1 MSSVKLVHLPD
12 TQLLRLQAMRN
23 TCTRMDSLVITYFDR
38 DEIDLTSANMA
49 RFDINEAL
57 KKIDSLEKIFLRVRK
72 NFGQPEKFSE
82 EEKNGEQPS
91 E

>member
-12 TQLLRLQAMRN
+12 TQLLRIQSMRN
-23 TCTRMDSLVITYFDR
+23 TCVRMDSLVVTYFDKG
-38 DEIDLTSANMA
+38 EMDLTSANMA

-57 KKIDSLEKIFLRVRK
+57 KKIDALEKIFTRVRK

-82 EEKNGEQPS
+82 EELDG
-91 E
+91 

>member
-23 TCTRMDSLVITYFDR
+23 TCQRMDSLVVTYFDKG
-38 DEIDLTSANMA
+38 EMDLASANMA

-57 KKIDSLEKIFLRVRK
+57 KKIDSIEKIFTRVRK

-82 EEKNGEQPS
+82 EEYDG
-91 E
+91 

>member
-12 TQLLRLQAMRN
+12 TQLLRIQAMRN
-23 TCTRMDSLVITYFDR
+23 TCVRMDSLVVTYFDKG
-38 DEIDLTSANMA
+38 EMDLASANMA

-57 KKIDSLEKIFLRVRK
+57 KKIDSLEKIFTRVRK
-72 NFGQPEKFSE
+72 NFGQPEKNPE
-82 EEKNGEQPS
+82 EPRETYDE

>member
-23 TCTRMDSLVITYFDR
+23 TCQRMDGLVVTYFDR
-38 DEIDLTSANMA
+38 GELDLTSANMA

-57 KKIDSLEKIFLRVRK
+57 KKIDTLEKIFTRVRK
-72 NFGQPEKFSE
+72 NFGQPEKNPKE
-82 EEKNGEQPS
+82 EEE
-91 E
+91 

>member
-1 MSSVKLVHLPD
+1 MSSVKLIHLPD
-12 TQLLRLQAMRN
+12 TQLLRIQAMRN
-23 TCTRMDSLVITYFDR
+23 TCMRMDSLVVTYFDR
-38 DEIDLTSANMA
+38 GEIDLTSANMA
-49 RFDINEAL
+49 RFDINEGL

-82 EEKNGEQPS
+82 EEENGERPS

>member
-12 TQLLRLQAMRN
+12 TQLLRIQAMRN
-23 TCTRMDSLVITYFDR
+23 TCVRMDSLVVTYFDKG
-38 DEIDLTSANMA
+38 EMDLASANMA

-57 KKIDSLEKIFLRVRK
+57 KKIDSLEKIFMRVRK
-72 NFGQPEKFSE
+72 NFGQPEKNPE
-82 EEKNGEQPS
+82 EPRETYDE

>member
-23 TCTRMDSLVITYFDR
+23 TCQRMDSLVVTYFDKG
-38 DEIDLTSANMA
+38 ELDLTSANMA

-57 KKIDSLEKIFLRVRK
+57 KKIDTLEKIFSRVRK
-72 NFGQPEKFSE
+72 NFGQPEKNPE
-82 EEKNGEQPS
+82 EEDET
-91 E
+91 

>member
-23 TCTRMDSLVITYFDR
+23 TCVRMDSLVVTYFDQEEM
-38 DEIDLTSANMA
+38 DVASANMA

-57 KKIDSLEKIFLRVRK
+57 KKIDALEKIFLRVRK
-72 NFGQPEKFSE
+72 NFGQPEKNPE
-82 EEKNGEQPS
+82 EVEV
-91 E
+91 

>member
-12 TQLLRLQAMRN
+12 TQLLRIQAMRN
-23 TCTRMDSLVITYFDR
+23 TCVRMDSLVVTYFDK
-38 DEIDLTSANMA
+38 EEMDLASANMA

-57 KKIDSLEKIFLRVRK
+57 KKIDSLEKIFTRVRK

-82 EEKNGEQPS
+82 ENEI
-91 E
+91 

>member
-12 TQLLRLQAMRN
+12 TQLLRIQAMRN
-23 TCTRMDSLVITYFDR
+23 TCVRMDSLVVTYFDKG
-38 DEIDLTSANMA
+38 EMDLTSANMA

-57 KKIDSLEKIFLRVRK
+57 KKIDSLEKIFIRVRK
-72 NFGQPEKFSE
+72 IFGQPEKNPE
-82 EEKNGEQPS
+82 ETKEVYDE

>member
-12 TQLLRLQAMRN
+12 TQLLRIQAMRN
-23 TCTRMDSLVITYFDR
+23 TCVRMDSLVVAYFDR
-38 DEIDLTSANMA
+38 GEMDITSANMA

-57 KKIDSLEKIFLRVRK
+57 KKIDAIEKIFLRVRK

-82 EEKNGEQPS
+82 EELDE
-91 E
+91 

>member
-12 TQLLRLQAMRN
+12 TQLLRIQAMRN
-23 TCTRMDSLVITYFDR
+23 TCVRMDDLVVAYFDR
-38 DEIDLTSANMA
+38 EEMDLTSANMA

-57 KKIDSLEKIFLRVRK
+57 KKIDALEKIFMRVRK
-72 NFGQPEKFSE
+72 NFGQPEKNPE
-82 EEKNGEQPS
+82 EEGE

>member
-23 TCTRMDSLVITYFDR
+23 TCVRMDSLVVTYFDQEEM
-38 DEIDLTSANMA
+38 DVASANMA

-57 KKIDSLEKIFLRVRK
+57 KKIDALEKIFLRVRK
-72 NFGQPEKFSE
+72 NFGQPEKNSE
-82 EEKNGEQPS
+82 EEIDG
-91 E
+91 

>member
-23 TCTRMDSLVITYFDR
+23 TCVRMDSLVVTYFDQEEM
-38 DEIDLTSANMA
+38 DVASANIA

-57 KKIDSLEKIFLRVRK
+57 KKIDALEKIFLRIRK

-82 EEKNGEQPS
+82 EAEE
-91 E
+91 